1 MQKHDYTNFKPH
13 HCNAER
19 SDFLGNGEIGR
30 YIFIPGS
37 TDRAKQ
43 IAENYFTN
51 LIVKENPRGHDL
63 YLGDLERQGKIIK
76 VAAIATGM
84 GTPSVD
90 LILSELIILGAKRF
104 LRIGTAGG
112 LQSNIQVGDVVFGTS
127 AVRDECASSNYVP
140 TSFPAVAST
149 DMLIAANALQHKFD
163 YKVHLGMLHT
173 KDSLY
178 AREFRFGPSAEEN
191 KDFMEKII
199 AYGVLATEME
209 AAHVYVLSQIYAHEF
224 NYAIKSGCVLGIIGG
239 EDPFLDSNLAQ
250 KAIDNAI
257 DFGINLIVELA
268 NKETNNIL

>member
-1 MQKHDYTNFKPH
+1 MQKHDYSNFKPH

-19 SDFLGNGEIGR
+19 SDFLGNGETGR
-30 YIFIPGS
+30 YVIIPGAS
-37 TDRAKQ
+37 DRAKQ

-51 LIVKENPRGHDL
+51 LIVKENPRGHNL
-63 YLGDLERQGKIIK
+63 YLGDLEREGKIIK

-127 AVRDECASSNYVP
+127 AVRDECASDNYVP
-140 TSFPAVAST
+140 ASFPAVANI
-149 DMLIAANALQHKFD
+149 DMIVCANALQNRFD

-178 AREFRFGPSAEEN
+178 VREFSFGPSSAEN

-209 AAHVYVLSQIYAHEF
+209 AAHIYVLSQIYAQEF
-224 NYAIKSGCVLGIIGG
+224 GYAIKSGCVLGIIGS
-239 EDPFLDSNLAQ
+239 EDPFLDSALAQ
-250 KAIDNAI
+250 KAIDRAI

-268 NKETNNIL
+268 GKEGRLG